1 MQFVILKDEYE
12 LDQYGVEIKHKIA
25 TECNEYLQTGECSL
39 TSRPADSPDVVH
51 VDENEVP
58 DDVKTVLK
66 TAYESKC
73 RQKMTSGTSTDISIV
88 NSGSQF

>member
-58 DDVKTVLK
+58 DDVKTVVPRFVIAFLFITILFFTK
-66 TAYESKC
+66 
-73 RQKMTSGTSTDISIV
+73 
-88 NSGSQF
+88 

>member
-39 TSRPADSPDVVH
+39 TIRPADSPDVVH

-58 DDVKTVLK
+58 DDVKTVLMK
-66 TAYESKC
+66 QEKNIFLLYPE
-73 RQKMTSGTSTDISIV
+73 RQKKEQQD
-88 NSGSQF
+88 